1 MYAATRIR
9 EGRFD
14 QRGWTNEASLANL
27 MLTKPD
33 KINQMMTYTYG
44 YDDSRFPL
52 LFQTEGQ
59 GAVTT
64 VNEGTWT
71 WDVMGRQKF
80 HDFVSYFDTSDT
92 EPGKGGRPFE
102 VHFKT
107 ALFIEQYGLVA
118 PDGNTYVRIMKDCGK
133 SAYGFKYILRI
144 KDATADSF
152 IDPENLIAGKFWSL
166 TAPTI
171 PLSFSKG
178 NRSNSMGPGKM
189 MGQLGYHRFTKI
201 IAGNVANT
209 IVEYQFRGKNGGTE
223 NRWINEEMRQF
234 EVLRR
239 VMMEEHLWRSRYNR
253 TVNGEITMHDDDTG
267 NPIPETAG
275 MIEICKESN
284 YDTYGE
290 RLTLNKLKRTIL
302 DVFHRD
308 TDTGTMEVVLYGGRG
323 FRQDFEEAIRSDA
336 KANGFIEALG
346 YQMIQSSGSGMV
358 YGKYFDA
365 FKMLEGHTVVYKYL
379 PFLDHG
385 TDADRDKANNNIH
398 PISGLPMSSHRV
410 FCIDH
415 SMYDGERNVR
425 FTKQKGQE
433 TLIGI
438 LKGLTPIPESW
449 GTVPMNEQRIAT
461 EIDKSEYHVKSS
473 MGLHVTR
480 TDKMFALESVI

>member
-1 MYAATRIR
+1 MYAAQRIR
-9 EGRFD
+9 EG
-14 QRGWTNEASLANL
+14 QAWHVGYTNENSMAAL

-59 GAVTT
+59 GAVETI
-64 VNEGTWT
+64 NEGTWT

-80 HDFVSYFDTSDT
+80 HDFVSYFDTSNA
-92 EPGKGGRPFE
+92 EPGRGGQPFE

-107 ALFIEQYGLVA
+107 ELFPEQYGLVA
-118 PDGNTYVRIMKDCGK
+118 PDGNTYVRIMKACGA
-133 SAYGFKYILRI
+133 SAYGFKYILKI
-144 KDATADSF
+144 KDASADSF
-152 IDPENLIAGKFWSL
+152 VDPENLLQGKYWSM

-178 NRSNSMGPGKM
+178 NKSNIMGPGKM
-189 MGQLGYHRFTKI
+189 MSQLGYHRFTKR

-209 IVEYQFRGKNGGTE
+209 IVEYQFRTSGGSTT

-239 VMMEEHLWRSRYNR
+239 VMLDEHLWRSRYNR
-253 TVNGEITMHDDDTG
+253 TTQGEITMHDDDNG
-267 NPIPETAG
+267 QPIPETAG

-290 RLTLNKLKRTIL
+290 RLTLNKLKRTIG

-308 TDTGTMEVVLYGGRG
+308 TDTGTMEIVLYGGRG

-336 KANGFIEALG
+336 RSNGFVDALG
-346 YQMIQSSGSGMV
+346 QQMIQSSGSGMV
-358 YGKYFDA
+358 YGKFFDA
-365 FKMLEGHTVVYKYL
+365 FKTIEGHTIVYKHL
-379 PFLDHG
+379 PFLDQG

-398 PISGLPMSSHRV
+398 PISGLPMSSHRA

-415 SMYDGERNVR
+415 SMYEGKRNVR
-425 FTKQKGQE
+425 FVKQKGQE

-449 GTVPMNEQRIAT
+449 GNVPAQEQRIAT

-480 TDKMFALESVI
+480 SDKMFMLESVI